1 MDISR
6 GSIPEKAHQEQ
17 KHRDS
22 ESGSITVNVSF
33 VHTMLTELFL
43 SLVKS
48 EQRPFNE
55 HYAS

>member
-6 GSIPEKAHQEQ
+6 GSIPEKKQ

-33 VHTMLTELFL
+33 VHTMLTELFR
-43 SLVKS
+43 SQVKS